1 MSNGIKNNNKV
12 DQLLKDIRSGKAGRD
27 KVLIKLYQD
36 EKLRFG
42 ILSVIKRM
50 GATQESIE
58 AIFSTTLMQF
68 VKTVINKKDLVIR
81 NEYRTSYNMLY

>member
-81 NEYRTSYNMLY
+81 NE